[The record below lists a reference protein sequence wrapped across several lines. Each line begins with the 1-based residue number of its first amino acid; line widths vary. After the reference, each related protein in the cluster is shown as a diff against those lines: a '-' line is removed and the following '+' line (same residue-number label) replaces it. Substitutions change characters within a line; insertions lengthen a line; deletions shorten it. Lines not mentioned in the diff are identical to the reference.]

1 MNDPVV
7 ESVESNVARTDG
19 RKADGG
25 VNAESGAHGS
35 TQEAIAPGDTPAAI
49 RPPARIGNK
58 VDLSIQ
64 IDAELLNQIGHLTSD
79 PSKVIE
85 VAVRQWLRGG
95 ASRDDDLTRSLQRN
109 PPVPPRGEWND

>member
-1 MNDPVV
+1 MSDPVV
-7 ESVESNVARTDG
+7 QSDAVKPDSI
-19 RKADGG
+19 KAEP
-25 VNAESGAHGS
+25 ASHGS
-35 TQEAIAPGDTPAAI
+35 TQEAIASEATTPLAKPQAT
-49 RPPARIGNK
+49 ASNK

>member
-1 MNDPVV
+1 MSDPVV
-7 ESVESNVARTDG
+7 GSIESNVAKTDVA
-19 RKADGG
+19 KTDG
-25 VNAESGAHGS
+25 VNASLGAHGS
-35 TQEAIAPGDTPAAI
+35 TQEAIAPAAPAPTI
-49 RPPARIGNK
+49 RPRLAAGNK

>member
-1 MNDPVV
+1 MSDPVV
-7 ESVESNVARTDG
+7 GSSVTNVTKTDIAEPDDVKANLGTRGSN
-19 RKADGG
+19 
-25 VNAESGAHGS
+25 
-35 TQEAIAPGDTPAAI
+35 QEAIAPTDTPPPI
-49 RPPARIGNK
+49 RPRVVAGNK

>member
-1 MNDPVV
+1 MSDPI
-7 ESVESNVARTDG
+7 VESNVAKTD
-19 RKADGG
+19 G
-25 VNAESGAHGS
+25 VNANLGAHGS
-35 TQEAIAPGDTPAAI
+35 TQEAIAPTDTPAAV
-49 RPPARIGNK
+49 RPRVVAGNK